1 MLKNKPYDQQ
11 VSFVLAQHKLTE
23 SNVRIEHRETCSSFE
38 YYGKSIYEWA
48 CLYFKVINFYLS
60 STITMA
66 AKKLLPKVLAF
77 DLDGCVWD
85 PEMYELWGRGGAPF
99 TPRCVNL

>member
-1 MLKNKPYDQQ
+1 
-11 VSFVLAQHKLTE
+11 
-23 SNVRIEHRETCSSFE
+23 
-38 YYGKSIYEWA
+38 
-48 CLYFKVINFYLS
+48 
-60 STITMA
+60 MA

-85 PEMYELWGRGGAPF
+85 PEMHELWGRGGAPF